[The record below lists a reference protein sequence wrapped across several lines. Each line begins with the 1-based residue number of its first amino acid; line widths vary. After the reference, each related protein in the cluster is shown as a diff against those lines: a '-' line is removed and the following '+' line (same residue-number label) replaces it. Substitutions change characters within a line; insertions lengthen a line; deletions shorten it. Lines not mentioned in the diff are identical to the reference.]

1 MNAHEI
7 LQLPSMP
14 AASPSYPRGPYRF
27 VDREYFIITYESD
40 PDAIRAALPE
50 PLEPDGSNTVLYE
63 FIRMPDSSGFGD
75 YTESG
80 IVIPARHRGE
90 PVNFTAQMYL
100 DCEPPIAGGREI
112 WGFPKK
118 HAQPKLMTAHDTLT
132 GTLDYAGQRVATGTM
147 GYKHENLV
155 CDVHDAS
162 MCDPSHIEHKMAK
175 TQVNLKLIPDVD
187 GTLAIAQLVAYRL
200 ADIRV
205 KGAWSGPARLHL
217 VPHVN
222 APVADLPVRRVLGGT
237 HFVADLTLPYG
248 HVLHDYLAAARTAR
262 TVRHRAGAEVTGAA
276 VAASVAATGTTIFYA
291 GAG

>member
-1 MNAHEI
+1 MNRDEI
-7 LQLPSMP
+7 LGLASMP

-27 VDREYFIITYESD
+27 VAREYFIVTYATD
-40 PDAIRAALPE
+40 PEAIRSALPE
-50 PLEPDGSNTVLYE
+50 PLQPDGSGTVLYE

-80 IVIPARHRGE
+80 IVIPCLLDGE
-90 PVNFTAQMYL
+90 PANFTAQMYL
-100 DCEPPIAGGREI
+100 DCEPPIAAGREV

-118 HAQPKLMTAHDTLT
+118 HAQPRLAVVHDTLT

-155 CDVHDAS
+155 CRLDDAEA
-162 MCDPSHIEHKMAK
+162 CDPTAIEHKLAR

-187 GTLAIAQLVAYRL
+187 GTPAIAQLVAYNL

-205 KGAWSGPARLHL
+205 RGAWRGPARLHL

-222 APVADLPVRRVLGGT
+222 APVADLPVRRVLGGQ

-248 HVLHDYLAAARTAR
+248 RVVHDYLAQ
-262 TVRHRAGAEVTGAA
+262 RATPR
-276 VAASVAATGTTIFYA
+276 VAA
-291 GAG
+291 